1 MKRDIFLYKD
11 IIDIIQSYVDD
22 YSKEFGDAKFKVSLL
37 QDFGHKDRRYDA
49 ILLTISHLQS
59 SFSEV
64 VFPRQDMNYGYES
77 IESVMSS
84 LYNRTM

>member
-1 MKRDIFLYKD
+1 MKRDICLYKD
-11 IIDIIQSYVDD
+11 IIDIVQSYVDD
-22 YSKEFGDAKFKVSLL
+22 YSKEFGDAEFKVPLL

-49 ILLTISHLQS
+49 ILLTVSHLQS

-64 VFPRQDMNYGYES
+64 VSPRQGMNYGYES
-77 IESVMSS
+77 IESVMDS